1 MQVNKP
7 DKFEEY
13 AMNKRNFLINLAGLS
28 AATVAMSTL
37 PACIAITPDL
47 KTSLTDP
54 ATRKKL
60 AFPNVPLVTHEGKVV
75 KFYDDLIKDKI
86 VMINFMFASCGDI
99 CPGMT
104 ANLKQVQREL
114 GDRVG
119 KDIFMYSISLEP
131 EKDTP
136 KVLKSYAEIFHVKP
150 GWTFLTGKKTDIEML
165 RKQLGFSFSDPALD
179 QDKTQHIGVV
189 KFGIESLER
198 WGMSPA
204 LGDPKY
210 IAEYL
215 RWMEPNGSRPNLSE
229 MMG

>member
-1 MQVNKP
+1 
-7 DKFEEY
+7 
-13 AMNKRNFLINLAGLS
+13 MNKRDFIKNVTGATLGMAALA
-28 AATVAMSTL
+28 AL
-37 PACIAITPDL
+37 PASSAGFNRFSPSKANQD
-47 KTSLTDP
+47 SR
-54 ATRKKL
+54 RKN
-60 AFPNVPLVTHEGKVV
+60 AFPNIPLVTHEGKVV
-75 KFYDDLIKDKI
+75 RFYDDLIKNKT
-86 VMINFMFASCGDI
+86 VMINFMYASCADI

-104 ANLKQVQREL
+104 ANLKQVQKEL

-119 KDIFMYSISLEP
+119 RDIFMYSITLEP
-131 EKDTP
+131 EHDTQE
-136 KVLKSYAEIFHVKP
+136 VLKSYADIFHVKP
-150 GWTFLTGKKTDIEML
+150 GWTFLTGKKADIEEL
-165 RKQLGFSFSDPALD
+165 RKHLGFSFSDPLLD

-215 RWMEPNGSRPNLSE
+215 RWMEPNGTRPVLSE